1 MTPLDIFLMVVAVIV
16 AVVLIAVPIWMQ
28 HKQTS
33 AIIARIR
40 ARGYTT
46 ITLHGDGKVEYDDT
60 IRYQDDVDPF
70 AN

>member
-1 MTPLDIFLMVVAVIV
+1 MTPLDIFLMIV
-16 AVVLIAVPIWMQ
+16 AVVVAVALIGIPIWIQ
-28 HKQTS
+28 YRDTN
-33 AIIARIR
+33 AIIARIK

-46 ITLHGDGKVEYDDT
+46 ITLHGNGDVEYDDT